1 MPNGV
6 HAPAPVHA
14 LINRGLTEER
24 CMSNV
29 NSFVGVLANL
39 IKLIDAQLVRMG
51 SSSHVRVLRSDSLP
65 AGAAAVSHM
74 DARDPWIKIPSDRVL
89 SQLPDDVRRRV
100 LALVLHELL
109 HVLETL
115 CSPGDMKQVM
125 KLEESIGQETGVGA
139 DKVHELHNVFEDGR
153 IERTS
158 YSWRPGFELDFH
170 DLILGFWQKG
180 DMVYHA
186 LPANSP
192 APVLDRLE
200 LFALL
205 YIRCKYHAVDEMRPD
220 VFAARADLV
229 QLTSEQAV
237 SQVES
242 IIDTA
247 VMTGSFNDG
256 KNFENQKLTLELV
269 RQALLAVGLKAD
281 PNQQSQSQDDQQ
293 SDSDDGQGEG
303 EPQDSDQSES
313 DRQSQSGQRQQSKP
327 QSKGSDPKGGESK
340 GGESKGM
347 GKPSDEEQD
356 DADHL
361 RASASAKATDLS
373 KTDNLG
379 QSCAESA
386 KDMAREMSK
395 AQAQAIADERKNG
408 GMDKAEASR
417 MLRMLGKVILSPAAD
432 SNLLDGADYDTPHV
446 RGAQQLRARLV
457 GDCLRKTVFEKGVLD
472 PRRLTKAYTAG
483 MLGKTQADVYKKF
496 TVKHD
501 HGHDVDIVIDA
512 SGSMVGSSQYLAAKA
527 AWCTWHAVFGLP
539 DTTVRVTEFGGG
551 SEHDV
556 RELIPVRRSA
566 SFKEMSRRY
575 EIIGSTPT
583 HLGVLEST
591 KSLLSRPG
599 MNKLMLVV
607 TDGSPDE
614 LDWTRQSLVSARK
627 AGIEVVTIF
636 IGGCGFNIPQFK
648 DVCKCVDVP
657 NEEELQQ
664 RMLEEIARVISK

>member
-1 MPNGV
+1 MGV
-6 HAPAPVHA
+6 F
-14 LINRGLTEER
+14 L
-24 CMSNV
+24 
-29 NSFVGVLANL
+29 GVLANL
-39 IKLIDAQLVRMG
+39 VQLINNQLARMG
-51 SSSHVRVLRSDSLP
+51 SNARLIVLRSDSLP
-65 AGAAAVSHM
+65 AGAAALSHM
-74 DARDPWIKIPSDRVL
+74 DARDPWIKIPSDRVIK
-89 SQLPDDVRRRV
+89 QMPDEVRRKV

-109 HVLETL
+109 HMLETL
-115 CSPGDMKQVM
+115 CSPDEMKQVM
-125 KLEESIGQETGVGA
+125 QLESTIGQETGVGA

-186 LPANSP
+186 LPAKSP
-192 APVLDRLE
+192 APVLDRLM
-200 LFALL
+200 LFSLL

-242 IIDTA
+242 IMDTA

-256 KNFENQKLTLELV
+256 ENFANQQTTHELV
-269 RQALLAVGLKAD
+269 RQAMLAVGLKAD
-281 PNQQSQSQDDQQ
+281 PNQQSQSQQDQQ
-293 SDSDDGQGEG
+293 SQDEQSGGGEGGEG
-303 EPQDSDQSES
+303 EPQDDQQSES
-313 DRQSQSGQRQQSKP
+313 DSDSQSQQSKS
-327 QSKGSDPKGGESK
+327 Q
-340 GGESKGM
+340 SKGM

-361 RASASAKATDLS
+361 RSSASAKATDLS
-373 KTDNLG
+373 KIDNLG

-386 KDMAREMSK
+386 KDMAHEMSK

-417 MLRMLGKVILSPAAD
+417 MLRMLGKIILSPASDA
-432 SNLLDGADYDTPHV
+432 NLVDGADYDTPHV
-446 RGAQQLRARLV
+446 RGAQSFRARLV

-512 SGSMVGSSQYLAAKA
+512 SGSMCGSSHYLAAKA

-556 RELIPVRRSA
+556 RELIPVCRSA
-566 SFKEMSRRY
+566 SFKEMCRRY

-583 HLGVLEST
+583 HLGVLESVR
-591 KSLLSRPG
+591 SLLSRPG

-607 TDGSPDE
+607 TDGAPDE

-627 AGIEVVTIF
+627 AGIEVVTLF

-664 RMLEEIARVISK
+664 RMLEEIARVI

>member
-1 MPNGV
+1 MANLMGV
-6 HAPAPVHA
+6 F
-14 LINRGLTEER
+14 L
-24 CMSNV
+24 
-29 NSFVGVLANL
+29 GVLANL
-39 IKLIDAQLVRMG
+39 VQLVNAQLARM
-51 SSSHVRVLRSDSLP
+51 SSNARLRVIRADNLP
-65 AGAAAVSHM
+65 NGAAALSHL
-74 DARDPWIKIPSDRVL
+74 DTRDPWIKIPSDRVL
-89 SQLPDDVRRRV
+89 KQMPDEVRRKV

-109 HVLETL
+109 HMLETL
-115 CSPGDMKQVM
+115 CSPGDMKQIM
-125 KLEESIGQETGVGA
+125 QLESTIGAETGVGA

-170 DLILGFWQKG
+170 DLVFGFWQKG
-180 DMVYHA
+180 DMAYHA
-186 LPANSP
+186 LPAKSP

-229 QLTSEQAV
+229 QLTSERAV

-242 IIDTA
+242 IMDTA
-247 VMTGSFNDG
+247 VMTGAFNDG
-256 KNFENQKLTLELV
+256 KNFANQKTTHELV
-269 RQALLAVGLKAD
+269 RQAMLAVGLKAD
-281 PNQQSQSQDDQQ
+281 PNQQSQNQQSQDEQ
-293 SDSDDGQGEG
+293 SGGGEGGEG
-303 EPQDSDQSES
+303 EPQDDQQSES
-313 DRQSQSGQRQQSKP
+313 DSQSQSQS
-327 QSKGSDPKGGESK
+327 KGGESK
-340 GGESKGM
+340 GDESMGM

-356 DADHL
+356 DVDHL
-361 RASASAKATDLS
+361 RSSASAKATDLS

-386 KDMAREMSK
+386 KEMAHAMSK
-395 AQAQAIADERKNG
+395 AQASAIADEQKNG
-408 GMDKAEASR
+408 GMDKAEVSR
-417 MLRMLGKVILSPAAD
+417 ILRMLGKVILSPAAD
-432 SNLLDGADYDTPHV
+432 SNLLSGEDYDTPHV
-446 RGAQQLRARLV
+446 RGAQSFRAKLV

-512 SGSMVGSSQYLAAKA
+512 SGSMCGQSQYLAAKA
-527 AWCTWHAVFGLP
+527 AWSAWHAVFGLP

-566 SFKEMSRRY
+566 SFKEMCRRY

-583 HLGVLEST
+583 HLGVLESVR
-591 KSLLSRPG
+591 SLLSRPG

-607 TDGSPDE
+607 TDGAPDE

-664 RMLEEIARVISK
+664 RMLEEIARVIGK

>member
-1 MPNGV
+1 MGVHASAPV
-6 HAPAPVHA
+6 HAPAWVYRLRP
-14 LINRGLTEER
+14 INSGLTVR
-24 CMSNV
+24 DVMSNLMGI
-29 NSFVGVLANL
+29 FLGVLANL
-39 IKLIDAQLVRMG
+39 IQLINNQLENMG
-51 SSSHVRVLRSDSLP
+51 SSSHIRVVRADNLP
-65 AGAAAVSHM
+65 NGAAALSHM
-74 DARDPWIKIPSDRVL
+74 DMRDPWIKIPSDRVIMKM
-89 SQLPDDVRRRV
+89 PDEVRRKV

-109 HVLETL
+109 HMLETL

-125 KLEESIGQETGVGA
+125 KLEESIGQETGTSA
-139 DKVHELHNVFEDGR
+139 DAVHQLHNVFEDGR

-170 DLILGFWQKG
+170 DLVFGFWQKG

-186 LPANSP
+186 LPAKSP

-205 YIRCKYHAVDEMRPD
+205 YIRCKFHKVDEMRPD

-242 IIDTA
+242 IMDTA

-256 KNFENQKLTLELV
+256 QNFANQQTTHELV

-281 PNQQSQSQDDQQ
+281 PNQQSQSQNDQQ

-303 EPQDSDQSES
+303 KPQDSDQSES
-313 DRQSQSGQRQQSKP
+313 DSQSQSGQRQQSKS
-327 QSKGSDPKGGESK
+327 QSK

-347 GKPSDEEQD
+347 GEPSDEEQD

-361 RASASAKATDLS
+361 RSSASAKETDLS
-373 KTDNLG
+373 KNDNLG

-386 KDMAREMSK
+386 KDMAHEMSK
-395 AQAQAIADERKNG
+395 AQAQAIADEQKNG
-408 GMDKAEASR
+408 GIDKAEASR

-432 SNLLDGADYDTPHV
+432 SNLMDGMDYDTPHV
-446 RGAQQLRARLV
+446 RGAQSFRARLV

-512 SGSMVGSSQYLAAKA
+512 SGSMMGSSQYLAAKA
-527 AWCTWHAVFGLP
+527 AWCTWHTVFGLP

-566 SFKEMSRRY
+566 SFKEMCRRY

-583 HLGVLEST
+583 HLGILEST

-664 RMLEEIARVISK
+664 RMLEEIARVIGK

>member
-1 MPNGV
+1 MANLMGV
-6 HAPAPVHA
+6 F
-14 LINRGLTEER
+14 L
-24 CMSNV
+24 
-29 NSFVGVLANL
+29 GVLANL
-39 IKLIDAQLVRMG
+39 VQLINIRLRLLGSNAQL
-51 SSSHVRVLRSDSLP
+51 RVIRADSLP
-65 AGAAAVSHM
+65 NGAAALSHLDM
-74 DARDPWIKIPSDRVL
+74 RDPWIKIPSDRVL
-89 SQLPDDVRRRV
+89 KQMPEEVRRKV
-100 LALVLHELL
+100 LALILHELL
-109 HVLETL
+109 HMLETL
-115 CSPGDMKQVM
+115 CTPAEMKQVM
-125 KLEESIGQETGVGA
+125 ALESAIGAETGTSA
-139 DKVHELHNVFEDGR
+139 DAVHQLHNVFEDGR

-170 DLILGFWQKG
+170 DLVFGFWQKG

-186 LPANSP
+186 LPAKSP
-192 APVLDRLE
+192 APVLDRLM
-200 LFALL
+200 LFSLL

-229 QLTSEQAV
+229 QLTSESAV
-237 SQVES
+237 QKVES
-242 IIDTA
+242 IMDTA
-247 VMTGSFNDG
+247 VMTGKFNDG
-256 KNFENQKLTLELV
+256 LNFDHQKTTHELV

-281 PNQQSQSQDDQQ
+281 PNQQSQNQQDQQSQDEQSGGGEGSEGEPQDDQQ
-293 SDSDDGQGEG
+293 SDS
-303 EPQDSDQSES
+303 
-313 DRQSQSGQRQQSKP
+313 QSQSQS
-327 QSKGSDPKGGESK
+327 Q
-340 GGESKGM
+340 SKGM

-361 RASASAKATDLS
+361 RSSASAKATDLS

-386 KDMAREMSK
+386 KSMRSEMVK
-395 AQAQAIADERKNG
+395 AQAAAIADEQQHG

-417 MLRMLGKVILSPAAD
+417 MLSMLGKVILSPAAD
-432 SNLLDGADYDTPHV
+432 SNLMDGTDYDTPHV
-446 RGAQQLRARLV
+446 RGAQSFRAKLV

-472 PRRLTKAYTAG
+472 PRRLTRAYTAG

-512 SGSMVGSSQYLAAKA
+512 SGSMCGQSQYLAAKA
-527 AWCTWHAVFGLP
+527 AWSAWHAVFGLP

-566 SFKEMSRRY
+566 SFKEMCRRY

-583 HLGVLEST
+583 HLGVLESI
-591 KSLLSRPG
+591 KNLLSRPG
-599 MNKLMLVV
+599 RNKLMLVV
-607 TDGSPDE
+607 TDGAPDE

-627 AGIEVVTIF
+627 AGIEVVTLF

-664 RMLEEIARVISK
+664 RMLEEIARVI

>member
-1 MPNGV
+1 MGV
-6 HAPAPVHA
+6 F
-14 LINRGLTEER
+14 L
-24 CMSNV
+24 
-29 NSFVGVLANL
+29 GVLANL
-39 IKLIDAQLVRMG
+39 IQLINNQLARMG
-51 SSSHVRVLRSDSLP
+51 SNSHVRVIRSDSLP

-74 DARDPWIKIPSDRVL
+74 DARDPWIKIPSDKVIN
-89 SQLPDDVRRRV
+89 QLPDEVRRRV

-109 HVLETL
+109 HMLETL
-115 CSPGDMKQVM
+115 CSPDDMKQIM
-125 KLEESIGQETGVGA
+125 QLESTIGAETGVGA

-170 DLILGFWQKG
+170 DLIFGFWQKG

-200 LFALL
+200 LFGLL
-205 YIRCKYHAVDEMRPD
+205 YVRCKFHKVDEMRPD
-220 VFAARADLV
+220 VFAVRADLV
-229 QLTSEQAV
+229 QLTSESAV
-237 SQVES
+237 QQVES
-242 IIDTA
+242 IMDTA
-247 VMTGSFNDG
+247 VMTGKFNDG
-256 KNFENQKLTLELV
+256 LNFDHQKTTHELV

-281 PNQQSQSQDDQQ
+281 PNQQSQSQSRDDQQ
-293 SDSDDGQGEG
+293 SDSGEGQGEG

-313 DRQSQSGQRQQSKP
+313 DSQSQQS
-327 QSKGSDPKGGESK
+327 QSK

-386 KDMAREMSK
+386 KDMARELSK
-395 AQAQAIADERKNG
+395 AQAQAIADEQKNG

-417 MLRMLGKVILSPAAD
+417 MLRTLGKVILSPASD
-432 SNLLDGADYDTPHV
+432 SNLMGGVDYDTPHV
-446 RGAQQLRARLV
+446 RGAQSFRAKLV

-512 SGSMVGSSQYLAAKA
+512 SGSMCGSSQYLAAKA
-527 AWCTWHAVFGLP
+527 AWCMWHAVFGLP

-566 SFKEMSRRY
+566 SFKEMCRRY

-583 HLGVLEST
+583 HLGVLESVR
-591 KSLLSRPG
+591 SLLGRPG

-607 TDGSPDE
+607 TDGAPDE
-614 LDWTRQSLVSARK
+614 IDWTRQSLVSARK

>member
-1 MPNGV
+1 MANLMGV
-6 HAPAPVHA
+6 F
-14 LINRGLTEER
+14 L
-24 CMSNV
+24 
-29 NSFVGVLANL
+29 GVLANL
-39 IKLIDAQLVRMG
+39 VQLINAQLARMG
-51 SSSHVRVLRSDSLP
+51 SNSQLRVIRADNLP
-65 AGAAAVSHM
+65 NGAAALSHLDM
-74 DARDPWIKIPSDRVL
+74 RDPWIKIPSDRVL
-89 SQLPDDVRRRV
+89 RQMPDEVRRKV

-109 HVLETL
+109 HMLETL
-115 CSPGDMKQVM
+115 CSPAEMKQVM
-125 KLEESIGQETGVGA
+125 ALESAIGAETGTSA
-139 DKVHELHNVFEDGR
+139 DAVHQLHNVFEDGR

-170 DLILGFWQKG
+170 DLVFGFWQKG

-186 LPANSP
+186 LPAKST
-192 APVLDRLE
+192 APVLDRLM
-200 LFALL
+200 LFSLL
-205 YIRCKYHAVDEMRPD
+205 YVRCKYHAVDEMRPD

-242 IIDTA
+242 IMDTA

-256 KNFENQKLTLELV
+256 KNFENQKTTHELV

-281 PNQQSQSQDDQQ
+281 PNQQSQSQQDQQ
-293 SDSDDGQGEG
+293 SQDEQSGGGEGGEG
-303 EPQDSDQSES
+303 EPQDDQQSES
-313 DRQSQSGQRQQSKP
+313 DSDSQSQQSQSGQGQQSKSKSQP
-327 QSKGSDPKGGESK
+327 Q
-340 GGESKGM
+340 SKGM

-361 RASASAKATDLS
+361 RSSASAKATDLS

-386 KDMAREMSK
+386 KDMAHEMSK
-395 AQAQAIADERKNG
+395 AQAQAIADEQQHG
-408 GMDKAEASR
+408 GMDKAEAAR
-417 MLRMLGKVILSPAAD
+417 MLSMLGKVILSPAAD
-432 SNLLDGADYDTPHV
+432 SNLLSGVDYDTPHV
-446 RGAQQLRARLV
+446 RGAQQFRAKLV

-472 PRRLTKAYTAG
+472 PRRLTRAYTAG

-512 SGSMVGSSQYLAAKA
+512 SGSMMGTSQYLAAKA
-527 AWCTWHAVFGLP
+527 AWSAWHAVFGLP

-556 RELIPVRRSA
+556 MELIPVRRSA
-566 SFKEMSRRY
+566 SFKEMCRRY
-575 EIIGSTPT
+575 AIIGSTPT
-583 HLGVLEST
+583 HLGVLESI
-591 KSLLSRPG
+591 KNLLSRPG

-607 TDGSPDE
+607 TDGAPDE

-627 AGIEVVTIF
+627 AGIEVVTLF

>member
-1 MPNGV
+1 MGV
-6 HAPAPVHA
+6 F
-14 LINRGLTEER
+14 L
-24 CMSNV
+24 
-29 NSFVGVLANL
+29 GVLANL
-39 IKLIDAQLVRMG
+39 IQLINNQLARMG
-51 SSSHVRVLRSDSLP
+51 SNAQLRVVRADNLP
-65 AGAAAVSHM
+65 NGAAAVSHM

-125 KLEESIGQETGVGA
+125 KLEESIGQETGIGA
-139 DKVHELHNVFEDGR
+139 DKVHELRNVFEDGR

-220 VFAARADLV
+220 VFAVRADLV
-229 QLTSEQAV
+229 QLTNEQAV

-242 IIDTA
+242 IMDTA
-247 VMTGSFNDG
+247 VMTGKFNDG
-256 KNFENQKLTLELV
+256 LNFENQKLTLELV

-281 PNQQSQSQDDQQ
+281 PNQQSQSQDDQK

-303 EPQDSDQSES
+303 EPQDDQKSES
-313 DRQSQSGQRQQSKP
+313 DSQSQSGQRQQSQSKSQSQS
-327 QSKGSDPKGGESK
+327 QSKGMD
-340 GGESKGM
+340 
-347 GKPSDEEQD
+347 KPSDEEQD

-361 RASASAKATDLS
+361 RSSASAKATDLS

-386 KDMAREMSK
+386 KDMAHEMSK

-432 SNLLDGADYDTPHV
+432 SNLMDGMDYDTPHV
-446 RGAQQLRARLV
+446 RGAQSFRAKLV

-512 SGSMVGSSQYLAAKA
+512 SGSMCGQSQYLAAKA
-527 AWCTWHAVFGLP
+527 AWSAWHAVFGLP

-566 SFKEMSRRY
+566 SFKEMCRRY

-583 HLGVLEST
+583 HLGVLESI
-591 KSLLSRPG
+591 KNLLSRPG

-607 TDGSPDE
+607 TDGAPDE
-614 LDWTRQSLVSARK
+614 IDWTRQSLVSARK
-627 AGIEVVTIF
+627 AGIEVVTLF

-664 RMLEEIARVISK
+664 RMLEEIARVIAG

>member
-1 MPNGV
+1 MGV
-6 HAPAPVHA
+6 F
-14 LINRGLTEER
+14 L
-24 CMSNV
+24 
-29 NSFVGVLANL
+29 GVLANL
-39 IKLIDAQLVRMG
+39 IQLINNQLARMG

-65 AGAAAVSHM
+65 AGAAALSHM
-74 DARDPWIKIPSDRVL
+74 DARDPWVKIPSDRVIE
-89 SQLPDDVRRRV
+89 QMPDEVRRRV

-109 HVLETL
+109 HMLETI

-125 KLEESIGQETGVGA
+125 AIESAIGAETGVGA

-170 DLILGFWQKG
+170 DLVFGFWQKG

-220 VFAARADLV
+220 VFATRADLV

-242 IIDTA
+242 IMDTA
-247 VMTGSFNDG
+247 VMTGKFNDG
-256 KNFENQKLTLELV
+256 QNFANQQTTHELV

-281 PNQQSQSQDDQQ
+281 PNQQSQPQSQDDQQ
-293 SDSDDGQGEG
+293 SDS
-303 EPQDSDQSES
+303 
-313 DRQSQSGQRQQSKP
+313 QSQSQ
-327 QSKGSDPKGGESK
+327 SK

-347 GKPSDEEQD
+347 GNPSDEEQD

-361 RASASAKATDLS
+361 RSSASAKATDLS

-395 AQAQAIADERKNG
+395 AQAQVIADERKNG

-417 MLRMLGKVILSPAAD
+417 MLRTLGKVILSPASD
-432 SNLLDGADYDTPHV
+432 SNLRDGADYDTPHV
-446 RGAQQLRARLV
+446 RGAQSFRAKLV
-457 GDCLRKTVFEKGVLD
+457 GDCLRKTVYERGVLD

-496 TVKHD
+496 AVKHD

-512 SGSMVGSSQYLAAKA
+512 SGSMCGSSQYLAAKA
-527 AWCTWHAVFGLP
+527 AWSAWHAVFGLP

-551 SEHDV
+551 SDHDV

-566 SFKEMSRRY
+566 SFKEMCRRY

-591 KSLLSRPG
+591 KNLLSRPG

-607 TDGSPDE
+607 TDGAPDE

-664 RMLEEIARVISK
+664 RMLEEIARVI

>member
-1 MPNGV
+1 MANLMGV
-6 HAPAPVHA
+6 F
-14 LINRGLTEER
+14 L
-24 CMSNV
+24 
-29 NSFVGVLANL
+29 GVLANL
-39 IKLIDAQLVRMG
+39 IQLINNQLVRMG
-51 SSSHVRVLRSDSLP
+51 GNARLRVIREDNLP
-65 AGAAAVSHM
+65 NGAAALSHL
-74 DARDPWIKIPSDRVL
+74 DTRDPWIKIPSDRVL
-89 SQLPDDVRRRV
+89 KQMPDEVRRKV

-109 HVLETL
+109 HMLETL
-115 CSPGDMKQVM
+115 CSPGDMKQIM
-125 KLEESIGQETGVGA
+125 QLESTIGAETGVGA

-170 DLILGFWQKG
+170 DLVFGFWQKG
-180 DMVYHA
+180 DMAYHA
-186 LPANSP
+186 LPAKSP

-229 QLTSEQAV
+229 QLTSERAV

-242 IIDTA
+242 IMDTA
-247 VMTGSFNDG
+247 VMTGAFNDG
-256 KNFENQKLTLELV
+256 QNFANQKTTHELV
-269 RQALLAVGLKAD
+269 RQAMLAVGLKAD
-281 PNQQSQSQDDQQ
+281 PNQQSQNQQSQDEQ
-293 SDSDDGQGEG
+293 SGGGEGGEG
-303 EPQDSDQSES
+303 EPQDDQQSES
-313 DRQSQSGQRQQSKP
+313 DSQSQSQS
-327 QSKGSDPKGGESK
+327 KGGESK
-340 GGESKGM
+340 GDESMGM

-356 DADHL
+356 DVDHL
-361 RASASAKATDLS
+361 RSSASAKATDLS

-386 KDMAREMSK
+386 KEMAHAMSK
-395 AQAQAIADERKNG
+395 AQASAIADEQKNG
-408 GMDKAEASR
+408 GMDKAEVSR
-417 MLRMLGKVILSPAAD
+417 ILRMLGKVILSPAAD
-432 SNLLDGADYDTPHV
+432 SNLLSGEDYDTPHV
-446 RGAQQLRARLV
+446 RGAQSFRARLV

-512 SGSMVGSSQYLAAKA
+512 SGSMCGQSQYLAAKA
-527 AWCTWHAVFGLP
+527 AWSAWHAVFGLP

-566 SFKEMSRRY
+566 SFKEMCRRY

-583 HLGVLEST
+583 HLGVLESVR
-591 KSLLSRPG
+591 SLLSRPG

-607 TDGSPDE
+607 TDGAPDE

-664 RMLEEIARVISK
+664 RMLEEIARVIGK

>member
-1 MPNGV
+1 
-6 HAPAPVHA
+6 
-14 LINRGLTEER
+14 
-24 CMSNV
+24 MSTV
-29 NSFVGVLANL
+29 NIFVGVLANL
-39 IKLIDAQLVRMG
+39 IKLIDAQLARMG
-51 SSSHVRVLRSDSLP
+51 SNSHVRVLRSDSLP
-65 AGAAAVSHM
+65 AGAAAISHM
-74 DARDPWIKIPSDRVL
+74 DARDPWIKIPSDRVIK
-89 SQLPDDVRRRV
+89 QMPDEVRRRV

-109 HVLETL
+109 HMLETL

-125 KLEESIGQETGVGA
+125 ALEESIGQETGVGA

-170 DLILGFWQKG
+170 DLVLGFWQKG

-186 LPANSP
+186 LPANSQ

-205 YIRCKYHAVDEMRPD
+205 YIRCKFHKVDEMRPD

-242 IIDTA
+242 IMDTA

-256 KNFENQKLTLELV
+256 KNFENQKLTHELV

-281 PNQQSQSQDDQQ
+281 PNQQSQPQSQSQDDQQ

-303 EPQDSDQSES
+303 ESQDSDKSES
-313 DRQSQSGQRQQSKP
+313 DSQSQSQS
-327 QSKGSDPKGGESK
+327 QSK

-361 RASASAKATDLS
+361 RSSASAKATDLS

-386 KDMAREMSK
+386 KDMAHEMSK
-395 AQAQAIADERKNG
+395 AQAQAIADEQKNG

-432 SNLLDGADYDTPHV
+432 SNLMDNMDYDTPHV
-446 RGAQQLRARLV
+446 RGAQSFRARLV

-472 PRRLTKAYTAG
+472 PRRLTRAYTAG

-512 SGSMVGSSQYLAAKA
+512 SGSMCGSSQYLAAKA
-527 AWCTWHAVFGLP
+527 AWSAWHAVFGLP

-551 SEHDV
+551 SDHDV

-566 SFKEMSRRY
+566 SFKEMCRRY

-664 RMLEEIARVISK
+664 RMLEEIARVI

>member
-1 MPNGV
+1 MGV
-6 HAPAPVHA
+6 F
-14 LINRGLTEER
+14 L
-24 CMSNV
+24 
-29 NSFVGVLANL
+29 GVLANL
-39 IKLIDAQLVRMG
+39 IQLINNQLARMG
-51 SSSHVRVLRSDSLP
+51 SNSQLRVVRADNLP
-65 AGAAAVSHM
+65 NGAAALSHL
-74 DARDPWIKIPSDRVL
+74 DTRDPWIKIPSDRVL
-89 SQLPDDVRRRV
+89 RQMPDEVRRKV

-109 HVLETL
+109 HMLETL

-125 KLEESIGQETGVGA
+125 ALESAIGAETGTSA
-139 DKVHELHNVFEDGR
+139 DAVHQLHNVFEDGR

-170 DLILGFWQKG
+170 DLVFGFWQKG

-186 LPANSP
+186 CPAKST
-192 APVLDRLE
+192 APVLDRLM
-200 LFALL
+200 LFSLL
-205 YIRCKYHAVDEMRPD
+205 YVRCKYHAVDEMRPD

-242 IIDTA
+242 IMDTA

-256 KNFENQKLTLELV
+256 KNFENQKTTHELV

-281 PNQQSQSQDDQQ
+281 PNQQSQPQSQSQD
-293 SDSDDGQGEG
+293 SDEGQGEG

-313 DRQSQSGQRQQSKP
+313 DSDSQSQQSQSGQGQRPKSPAKP
-327 QSKGSDPKGGESK
+327 
-340 GGESKGM
+340 GM

-361 RASASAKATDLS
+361 RSSASAKATDLS

-386 KDMAREMSK
+386 KDMAHEMSK

-432 SNLLDGADYDTPHV
+432 SNLMDGTDYDTPHV

-483 MLGKTQADVYKKF
+483 MLGRTQADVYKKF
-496 TVKHD
+496 SVKHD

-512 SGSMVGSSQYLAAKA
+512 SGSMVGTSQYLAAKA
-527 AWCTWHAVFGLP
+527 AWSAWHAVFGLP

-551 SEHDV
+551 SDHDV

-566 SFKEMSRRY
+566 SFKEMCRRY

-583 HLGVLEST
+583 HLGVLESVR
-591 KSLLSRPG
+591 SLLSRPG

-607 TDGSPDE
+607 TDGAPDE

>member
-1 MPNGV
+1 
-6 HAPAPVHA
+6 
-14 LINRGLTEER
+14 
-24 CMSNV
+24 MSNV
-29 NSFVGVLANL
+29 NIFVGVLANL
-39 IKLIDAQLVRMG
+39 IKLIDDQLACMVF
-51 SSSHVRVLRSDSLP
+51 SSHVRVLRSDSLP

-74 DARDPWIKIPSDRVL
+74 DARDPWIKIPSDKVI
-89 SQLPDDVRRRV
+89 SQLPDEVRRRV

-109 HVLETL
+109 HMLETL

-186 LPANSP
+186 LPAKSTAP
-192 APVLDRLE
+192 AVLDRLE

-205 YIRCKYHAVDEMRPD
+205 YIRCKFHKVDEMRPD

-229 QLTSEQAV
+229 QLTSESAV
-237 SQVES
+237 QQVES
-242 IIDTA
+242 IMDTA

-256 KNFENQKLTLELV
+256 ENFANQQTTHELV

-281 PNQQSQSQDDQQ
+281 PNQQSQPQQSQDEQSGGGEGSEGEPQDDQQ
-293 SDSDDGQGEG
+293 S
-303 EPQDSDQSES
+303 ES
-313 DRQSQSGQRQQSKP
+313 DSQSQSGQEQ
-327 QSKGSDPKGGESK
+327 QSKGS
-340 GGESKGM
+340 ESKGM

-361 RASASAKATDLS
+361 RSSASAKETDLS

-386 KDMAREMSK
+386 KDMAHEMSK
-395 AQAQAIADERKNG
+395 AQAQAIADEKKNG

-417 MLRMLGKVILSPAAD
+417 MLGMLGKVILSPAAD
-432 SNLLDGADYDTPHV
+432 SNLMDGVDYDTPHV
-446 RGAQQLRARLV
+446 RGAQQFRARLV

-483 MLGKTQADVYKKF
+483 MLGKTHADVYKKF

-512 SGSMVGSSQYLAAKA
+512 SGSMCGQSHYLAAKA
-527 AWCTWHAVFGLP
+527 AWCTWRAVFGLP

-566 SFKEMSRRY
+566 SFKEMCRRY

-583 HLGVLEST
+583 HLGVLESVR
-591 KSLLSRPG
+591 SLLSRPG

-607 TDGSPDE
+607 TDGAPDE

-657 NEEELQQ
+657 DLEALEQK
-664 RMLEEIARVISK
+664 MLEEIARVIGK

>member
-1 MPNGV
+1 MANLMGAYLAILAGLV
-6 HAPAPVHA
+6 Q
-14 LINRGLTEER
+14 LINIRLRLMG
-24 CMSNV
+24 SN
-29 NSFVGVLANL
+29 
-39 IKLIDAQLVRMG
+39 AQL
-51 SSSHVRVLRSDSLP
+51 RVIRADNLP
-65 AGAAAVSHM
+65 NGAAALSHLDM
-74 DARDPWIKIPSDRVL
+74 RDPWIKIPSDRVL
-89 SQLPDDVRRRV
+89 KQMPEEVRRKV

-109 HVLETL
+109 HMLETL

-125 KLEESIGQETGVGA
+125 ALEESIGQETGTSA
-139 DKVHELHNVFEDGR
+139 DAVHQLHNVFEDGR

-170 DLILGFWQKG
+170 DLVFGFWQKG

-186 LPANSP
+186 LPAKSP
-192 APVLDRLE
+192 APVLDRLM

-229 QLTSEQAV
+229 QLTSESAV
-237 SQVES
+237 QQVES
-242 IIDTA
+242 IMDTA
-247 VMTGSFNDG
+247 VMVGSFNDG
-256 KNFENQKLTLELV
+256 QNFENQKLTHELV
-269 RQALLAVGLKAD
+269 RQAMLAVGLKAD
-281 PNQQSQSQDDQQ
+281 PNQQSDQSQQDQQSQDEQ
-293 SDSDDGQGEG
+293 SGGGEGGEG

-313 DRQSQSGQRQQSKP
+313 DSDSQSQQSQSGQGQQSKS
-327 QSKGSDPKGGESK
+327 QSQ
-340 GGESKGM
+340 SKGM

-361 RASASAKATDLS
+361 RSSASAKETDLS

-386 KDMAREMSK
+386 KDMAHEMSK
-395 AQAQAIADERKNG
+395 AQAAAIADEQKNG

-417 MLRMLGKVILSPAAD
+417 MLGMLGKVILSPAAD
-432 SNLLDGADYDTPHV
+432 SNLLSGEDYDTPHV
-446 RGAQQLRARLV
+446 RGAQQFRAKLV

-483 MLGKTQADVYKKF
+483 MLGKTHADVYKKF

-512 SGSMVGSSQYLAAKA
+512 SGSMCGQSHYLAAKA
-527 AWCTWHAVFGLP
+527 AWCTWRAVFGLP

-566 SFKEMSRRY
+566 SFKEMCRRY

-583 HLGVLEST
+583 HLGVLESVR
-591 KSLLSRPG
+591 SLLSRPG

-607 TDGSPDE
+607 TDGAPDE

-657 NEEELQQ
+657 DLEALEQK
-664 RMLEEIARVISK
+664 MLEEIARVIGK

>member
-1 MPNGV
+1 M
-6 HAPAPVHA
+6 
-14 LINRGLTEER
+14 
-24 CMSNV
+24 
-29 NSFVGVLANL
+29 LANL
-39 IKLIDAQLVRMG
+39 VQLINAQLARMG
-51 SSSHVRVLRSDSLP
+51 SNSQLRVIRADNLP
-65 AGAAAVSHM
+65 NGAAALSHLDM
-74 DARDPWIKIPSDRVL
+74 RDPWIKIPSDRVL
-89 SQLPDDVRRRV
+89 KQMPEEVRRKV

-109 HVLETL
+109 HMLETL
-115 CSPGDMKQVM
+115 CTPAEMKQVM
-125 KLEESIGQETGVGA
+125 QIESSIGAETGTSA
-139 DKVHELHNVFEDGR
+139 DAVHQLHNVFEDGR

-170 DLILGFWQKG
+170 DLVFGFWQKG

-186 LPANSP
+186 LPAKSP
-192 APVLDRLE
+192 APVLDRLM
-200 LFALL
+200 LLSLL
-205 YIRCKYHAVDEMRPD
+205 YIRCKFHKVDEMRPD

-237 SQVES
+237 QQVES
-242 IIDTA
+242 IMDTA

-256 KNFENQKLTLELV
+256 LNFENQKTTHELV
-269 RQALLAVGLKAD
+269 RQAMLAVGLKAD
-281 PNQQSQSQDDQQ
+281 PNQQSQSQSQ
-293 SDSDDGQGEG
+293 SQDSDEGQGSEGAGEG

-313 DRQSQSGQRQQSKP
+313 DSDSQSQQSQSGQGQQ
-327 QSKGSDPKGGESK
+327 PKSQSK

-361 RASASAKATDLS
+361 RSSASAKATDLS
-373 KTDNLG
+373 ENDNLG

-395 AQAQAIADERKNG
+395 AQASAIADEQKNG
-408 GMDKAEASR
+408 GMDKAEAAR
-417 MLRMLGKVILSPAAD
+417 MLSMLGKVILSPAAD
-432 SNLLDGADYDTPHV
+432 SNLLDGEDYDTPHV
-446 RGAQQLRARLV
+446 RGAQQFRAKLV

-472 PRRLTKAYTAG
+472 PRCLTKAYTAG

-496 TVKHD
+496 AVKHD

-512 SGSMVGSSQYLAAKA
+512 SGSMMGTSQYLAAKA
-527 AWCTWHAVFGLP
+527 AWSAWHAVFGLP

-556 RELIPVRRSA
+556 MELIPVRRSA
-566 SFKEMSRRY
+566 SFKEMCRRY

-583 HLGVLEST
+583 HLGVLESI
-591 KSLLSRPG
+591 KNLLSRPG

-607 TDGSPDE
+607 TDGAPDE

-627 AGIEVVTIF
+627 AGIEVVTLF

-664 RMLEEIARVISK
+664 RMLEEIARVIGK

>member
-1 MPNGV
+1 MGV
-6 HAPAPVHA
+6 F
-14 LINRGLTEER
+14 L
-24 CMSNV
+24 
-29 NSFVGVLANL
+29 GVLANL
-39 IKLIDAQLVRMG
+39 IQLINNQLARMG
-51 SSSHVRVLRSDSLP
+51 SSSHVRVVRADNLP
-65 AGAAAVSHM
+65 NGAAAVSHM
-74 DARDPWIKIPSDRVL
+74 DARDPWIKIPSDRVI
-89 SQLPDDVRRRV
+89 QQMPDEVRRKV

-109 HVLETL
+109 HMLETL
-115 CSPGDMKQVM
+115 CSPAEMKQVM
-125 KLEESIGQETGVGA
+125 ALESTIGAETGVGA

-170 DLILGFWQKG
+170 DLVFGFWQRG

-220 VFAARADLV
+220 VFATRADLV

-242 IIDTA
+242 IMDTA

-256 KNFENQKLTLELV
+256 KNFENQKTIHELV

-281 PNQQSQSQDDQQ
+281 PNQQSQPQSQDDQQ
-293 SDSDDGQGEG
+293 SDSDGQGEG
-303 EPQDSDQSES
+303 ESQDSDQSES
-313 DRQSQSGQRQQSKP
+313 DSQSQSQS
-327 QSKGSDPKGGESK
+327 QSK

-361 RASASAKATDLS
+361 RSSASAKVTDLS

-395 AQAQAIADERKNG
+395 AQAQVIADERKNG

-417 MLRMLGKVILSPAAD
+417 MLRTLGKVILSPASD
-432 SNLLDGADYDTPHV
+432 SNLRDGADYDTPHV
-446 RGAQQLRARLV
+446 RGAQSFRAKLV
-457 GDCLRKTVFEKGVLD
+457 GDCLRKTVYERGVLD

-496 TVKHD
+496 AVKHD

-512 SGSMVGSSQYLAAKA
+512 SGSMCGSSQYLAAKA
-527 AWCTWHAVFGLP
+527 AWSAWHAVFGLP

-551 SEHDV
+551 SDHDV

-566 SFKEMSRRY
+566 SFKEMCRRY

-591 KSLLSRPG
+591 KNLLSRPG

-607 TDGSPDE
+607 TDGAPDE

-664 RMLEEIARVISK
+664 RMLEEIARVI

>member
-1 MPNGV
+1 MGV
-6 HAPAPVHA
+6 F
-14 LINRGLTEER
+14 L
-24 CMSNV
+24 
-29 NSFVGVLANL
+29 GVLANL
-39 IKLIDAQLVRMG
+39 VQLINIRLRLLGSNAQL
-51 SSSHVRVLRSDSLP
+51 RVIRADSLP
-65 AGAAAVSHM
+65 NGAAALSHLDM
-74 DARDPWIKIPSDRVL
+74 RDPWIKIPSDRVL
-89 SQLPDDVRRRV
+89 KQMPEEVRRKV
-100 LALVLHELL
+100 LALILHELL
-109 HVLETL
+109 HMLETL
-115 CSPGDMKQVM
+115 CTPAEMKQVM
-125 KLEESIGQETGVGA
+125 ALESAIGAETGTSA
-139 DKVHELHNVFEDGR
+139 DAVHQLHNVFEDGR

-170 DLILGFWQKG
+170 DLVFGFWQKG

-186 LPANSP
+186 LPAKSP
-192 APVLDRLE
+192 APVLDRLM
-200 LFALL
+200 LFSLL

-229 QLTSEQAV
+229 QLTSESAV
-237 SQVES
+237 QKVES
-242 IIDTA
+242 IMDTA
-247 VMTGSFNDG
+247 VMTGKFNDG
-256 KNFENQKLTLELV
+256 LNFDHQKTTHELV

-281 PNQQSQSQDDQQ
+281 PNQQSQNQQDQQSQDEQSGGGEGSEGEPQDDQQ
-293 SDSDDGQGEG
+293 SDS
-303 EPQDSDQSES
+303 
-313 DRQSQSGQRQQSKP
+313 QSQSQS
-327 QSKGSDPKGGESK
+327 Q
-340 GGESKGM
+340 SKGM

-361 RASASAKATDLS
+361 RSSASAKATDLS

-386 KDMAREMSK
+386 KSMRSEMVK
-395 AQAQAIADERKNG
+395 AQAAAIADEQQHG

-417 MLRMLGKVILSPAAD
+417 MLSMLGKVILSPAAD
-432 SNLLDGADYDTPHV
+432 SNLMDGTDYDTPHV
-446 RGAQQLRARLV
+446 RGAQSFRAKLV

-472 PRRLTKAYTAG
+472 PRRLTRAYTAG

-512 SGSMVGSSQYLAAKA
+512 SGSMCGQSQYLAAKA
-527 AWCTWHAVFGLP
+527 AWSAWHAVFGLP

-566 SFKEMSRRY
+566 SFKEMCRRY

-583 HLGVLEST
+583 HLGVLESI
-591 KSLLSRPG
+591 KNLLSRPG
-599 MNKLMLVV
+599 RNKLMLVV
-607 TDGSPDE
+607 TDGAPDE

-627 AGIEVVTIF
+627 AGIEVVTLF

-664 RMLEEIARVISK
+664 RMLEEIARVI

>member
-1 MPNGV
+1 M
-6 HAPAPVHA
+6 HASAPVHA
-14 LINRGLTEER
+14 VVTRGLTEER
-24 CMSNV
+24 CMSNI

-65 AGAAAVSHM
+65 AGAAALSHM
-74 DARDPWIKIPSDRVL
+74 DARDPWVKIPSDRVIE
-89 SQLPDDVRRRV
+89 QMPDEVRRRV

-109 HVLETL
+109 HMLETL

-125 KLEESIGQETGVGA
+125 AIESAIGAETGVGA

-170 DLILGFWQKG
+170 DLIFGFWQKG

-242 IIDTA
+242 IMDTA

-256 KNFENQKLTLELV
+256 KNFANQQTTHELV

-281 PNQQSQSQDDQQ
+281 PNQQSQSQSRDDQQ

-313 DRQSQSGQRQQSKP
+313 DSQSQSQSN
-327 QSKGSDPKGGESK
+327 

-361 RASASAKATDLS
+361 RSSASAKATDLS

-395 AQAQAIADERKNG
+395 AQAQAIADEQKNG

-417 MLRMLGKVILSPAAD
+417 MLRMLGKVILSPASD
-432 SNLLDGADYDTPHV
+432 SNLQGGVDYDTPHV
-446 RGAQQLRARLV
+446 RGAQQFRARLV

-512 SGSMVGSSQYLAAKA
+512 SGSMCGSSQYLAAKA

-551 SEHDV
+551 SDHDV

-566 SFKEMSRRY
+566 SFKEMCRRY

-583 HLGVLEST
+583 HLGVLESVR
-591 KSLLSRPG
+591 SLLSRPG

-607 TDGSPDE
+607 TDGAPDE

-664 RMLEEIARVISK
+664 RMLEEIARVI

>member
-1 MPNGV
+1 M
-6 HAPAPVHA
+6 
-14 LINRGLTEER
+14 
-24 CMSNV
+24 
-29 NSFVGVLANL
+29 
-39 IKLIDAQLVRMG
+39 
-51 SSSHVRVLRSDSLP
+51 
-65 AGAAAVSHM
+65 
-74 DARDPWIKIPSDRVL
+74 
-89 SQLPDDVRRRV
+89 
-100 LALVLHELL
+100 
-109 HVLETL
+109 
-115 CSPGDMKQVM
+115 
-125 KLEESIGQETGVGA
+125 
-139 DKVHELHNVFEDGR
+139 
-153 IERTS
+153 
-158 YSWRPGFELDFH
+158 
-170 DLILGFWQKG
+170 
-180 DMVYHA
+180 
-186 LPANSP
+186 
-192 APVLDRLE
+192 
-200 LFALL
+200 
-205 YIRCKYHAVDEMRPD
+205 
-220 VFAARADLV
+220 
-229 QLTSEQAV
+229 
-237 SQVES
+237 
-242 IIDTA
+242 DTA

-256 KNFENQKLTLELV
+256 KNFTNQQTTHELV

-303 EPQDSDQSES
+303 EPQDDQQSES
-313 DRQSQSGQRQQSKP
+313 DSQSQSKSK
-327 QSKGSDPKGGESK
+327 SK
-340 GGESKGM
+340 SKGM

-361 RASASAKATDLS
+361 RSSASAKETDLS
-373 KTDNLG
+373 KNDNLG

-386 KDMAREMSK
+386 KDMAHEMSK
-395 AQAQAIADERKNG
+395 AQAQAIADEQKNG

-417 MLRMLGKVILSPAAD
+417 MLRMLGKVILSPASD
-432 SNLLDGADYDTPHV
+432 SNLLDGTDYDTPHV
-446 RGAQQLRARLV
+446 RGAQQFRARLV

-472 PRRLTKAYTAG
+472 PRRLTRAYTAG
-483 MLGKTQADVYKKF
+483 MLGKTHDNVYKKF
-496 TVKHD
+496 TVRHD

-512 SGSMVGSSQYLAAKA
+512 SGSMCGQSQYLAAKA

-539 DTTVRVTEFGGG
+539 DTTARVTEFGGG

-566 SFKEMSRRY
+566 SFKEMCRRY

-607 TDGSPDE
+607 TDGAPDE
-614 LDWTRQSLVSARK
+614 LYWTRQSLVSARK
-627 AGIEVVTIF
+627 AGIEVVTLF

>member
-1 MPNGV
+1 M
-6 HAPAPVHA
+6 
-14 LINRGLTEER
+14 
-24 CMSNV
+24 
-29 NSFVGVLANL
+29 LANL
-39 IKLIDAQLVRMG
+39 VQLINNQLARMG
-51 SSSHVRVLRSDSLP
+51 SNARLRVIRADNLP
-65 AGAAAVSHM
+65 NGAAALSHM
-74 DARDPWIKIPSDRVL
+74 DARDPWIKIPSDRVIK
-89 SQLPDDVRRRV
+89 QMPDEVRRKV

-109 HVLETL
+109 HMLETL
-115 CSPGDMKQVM
+115 CPPAEMKQVM
-125 KLEESIGQETGVGA
+125 ALEESIGQETGTSA
-139 DKVHELHNVFEDGR
+139 DAVHQLHNVFEDGR

-170 DLILGFWQKG
+170 DLVFGFWQKG

-186 LPANSP
+186 LPAKSP
-192 APVLDRLE
+192 APVLDRLM
-200 LFALL
+200 LFSLL
-205 YIRCKYHAVDEMRPD
+205 YIRCKFHKVDEMRPD

-242 IIDTA
+242 IMDTA

-256 KNFENQKLTLELV
+256 QNFANQQTTHGLV
-269 RQALLAVGLKAD
+269 RQAMLAVGLKAD

-293 SDSDDGQGEG
+293 SDSDGQGSEG
-303 EPQDSDQSES
+303 EPQDDKQSES
-313 DRQSQSGQRQQSKP
+313 DSQSQSGQKQQ
-327 QSKGSDPKGGESK
+327 
-340 GGESKGM
+340 SKGM
-347 GKPSDEEQD
+347 GEPSDEEQD

-361 RASASAKATDLS
+361 RSSASAKETDLS
-373 KTDNLG
+373 KIDNLG

-386 KDMAREMSK
+386 KDMAHEMSK
-395 AQAQAIADERKNG
+395 AQASAIADEQKNG

-432 SNLLDGADYDTPHV
+432 SNLLDGEDYDTPHV
-446 RGAQQLRARLV
+446 RGAQSFRARLV

-472 PRRLTKAYTAG
+472 PRRLTRAYTAG

-512 SGSMVGSSQYLAAKA
+512 SGSMCGSSQYLAAKA

-566 SFKEMSRRY
+566 SFKEMCRRY

-583 HLGVLEST
+583 HLGVLESVR
-591 KSLLSRPG
+591 SLLSRPG

-607 TDGSPDE
+607 TDGAPDE

-664 RMLEEIARVISK
+664 RMLEEIARVIAG

>member
-1 MPNGV
+1 
-6 HAPAPVHA
+6 
-14 LINRGLTEER
+14 
-24 CMSNV
+24 MSNV

-65 AGAAAVSHM
+65 AGAAALSHM
-74 DARDPWIKIPSDRVL
+74 DARDPWVKIPSDRVIE
-89 SQLPDDVRRRV
+89 QMPDEVRRRV

-109 HVLETL
+109 HMLETL

-125 KLEESIGQETGVGA
+125 QLESTIGQETGVGA

-170 DLILGFWQKG
+170 DLVLGFWQKG

-205 YIRCKYHAVDEMRPD
+205 YIRCKFHKVDEMRPD

-242 IIDTA
+242 IMDTA

-256 KNFENQKLTLELV
+256 KNFANQQTTHELV

-281 PNQQSQSQDDQQ
+281 PNQQSQSQSRDDQQ
-293 SDSDDGQGEG
+293 SDSGEGQGEG

-313 DRQSQSGQRQQSKP
+313 DSQSQSQSKS
-327 QSKGSDPKGGESK
+327 QSN

-361 RASASAKATDLS
+361 RSSASSKATDLS

-395 AQAQAIADERKNG
+395 AQAQAIADEQKNG

-417 MLRMLGKVILSPAAD
+417 MLRTLGKVILSPASD
-432 SNLLDGADYDTPHV
+432 SNLMDGTDYDTPHV
-446 RGAQQLRARLV
+446 RGAQQFRAKLV

-512 SGSMVGSSQYLAAKA
+512 SGSMCGSSQYLAAKA
-527 AWCTWHAVFGLP
+527 AWSAWHAVFGLP

-566 SFKEMSRRY
+566 SFKEMCRRY

-583 HLGVLEST
+583 HLGVLESVR
-591 KSLLSRPG
+591 SLLSRPG

-607 TDGSPDE
+607 TDGAPDE
-614 LDWTRQSLVSARK
+614 TDWTRQSLVSARK

-664 RMLEEIARVISK
+664 RMLEEIARVI

>member
-1 MPNGV
+1 MRDV
-6 HAPAPVHA
+6 
-14 LINRGLTEER
+14 
-24 CMSNV
+24 MSNLMGV
-29 NSFVGVLANL
+29 FLGVLANL
-39 IKLIDAQLVRMG
+39 VQLVNTQLARTG
-51 SSSHVRVLRSDSLP
+51 SNARLRVIRADNLP
-65 AGAAAVSHM
+65 NGAAALSHLDM
-74 DARDPWIKIPSDRVL
+74 RDPWIKIPSDRVL
-89 SQLPDDVRRRV
+89 KQMPEEVRRKV

-109 HVLETL
+109 HMLETL
-115 CSPGDMKQVM
+115 CSPAEMKQVM
-125 KLEESIGQETGVGA
+125 ALESAIGAETSTSA
-139 DKVHELHNVFEDGR
+139 DAVHQLHNVFEDGR

-170 DLILGFWQKG
+170 DLVFGFWQKG

-186 LPANSP
+186 CPANSP
-192 APVLDRLE
+192 VPVLDRLM

-205 YIRCKYHAVDEMRPD
+205 YVRCKYHAVDEMRPD

-242 IIDTA
+242 IMDTA

-256 KNFENQKLTLELV
+256 QNFENQKTTHELV
-269 RQALLAVGLKAD
+269 RQAMLAVGLKAD
-281 PNQQSQSQDDQQ
+281 PNQQSQPQSQSQDSDEGQGGEGAGEPQDDQQ
-293 SDSDDGQGEG
+293 SESDSD
-303 EPQDSDQSES
+303 SQSQQS
-313 DRQSQSGQRQQSKP
+313 QQSQSGQGQQSES
-327 QSKGSDPKGGESK
+327 QSKG
-340 GGESKGM
+340 KGM
-347 GKPSDEEQD
+347 GKPSEEQD

-361 RASASAKATDLS
+361 RSSASAKATDLS

-386 KDMAREMSK
+386 KEMAHEMSR
-395 AQAQAIADERKNG
+395 AQAQAIADEQKNG

-417 MLRMLGKVILSPAAD
+417 MLGMLGKVILSPASD
-432 SNLLDGADYDTPHV
+432 SNLMDGTDYDTPHV
-446 RGAQQLRARLV
+446 RGAQSCRAKLV

-501 HGHDVDIVIDA
+501 HGHDIDIVIDA
-512 SGSMVGSSQYLAAKA
+512 SGSMMGSSQYLAAKA
-527 AWCTWHAVFGLP
+527 AWCAWHTVFGLP

-566 SFKEMSRRY
+566 SFKEMCRRY

-583 HLGVLEST
+583 HLGVLESI
-591 KSLLSRPG
+591 KNLLSRPG

-607 TDGSPDE
+607 TDGAPDE

-636 IGGCGFNIPQFK
+636 IGGCGFNIPQFE

-664 RMLEEIARVISK
+664 RMLEEIARVIGK

>member
-1 MPNGV
+1 MGV
-6 HAPAPVHA
+6 F
-14 LINRGLTEER
+14 L
-24 CMSNV
+24 
-29 NSFVGVLANL
+29 GVLANL
-39 IKLIDAQLVRMG
+39 IQLINNQLVRMG
-51 SSSHVRVLRSDSLP
+51 SNAQLRVVRADNLP
-65 AGAAAVSHM
+65 NGAAALSHM
-74 DARDPWIKIPSDRVL
+74 DMRDPWIKIPSDRVL
-89 SQLPDDVRRRV
+89 KQMPDEVRRKV

-109 HVLETL
+109 HMLETL
-115 CSPGDMKQVM
+115 CTPDEMKQVM
-125 KLEESIGQETGVGA
+125 KLEESIGAETGVGA
-139 DKVHELHNVFEDGR
+139 DAVHQLHNVFEDGR

-170 DLILGFWQKG
+170 DLVFGFWQKG

-186 LPANSP
+186 LPAKSQT
-192 APVLDRLE
+192 PVLDRLM
-200 LFALL
+200 LFSLL

-229 QLTSEQAV
+229 SLTSEPVVQ
-237 SQVES
+237 QVES
-242 IIDTA
+242 IMDTA
-247 VMTGSFNDG
+247 VMTGAFNDG
-256 KNFENQKLTLELV
+256 ENFTNQQTTHELV
-269 RQALLAVGLKAD
+269 RQAMLAVGLKAD
-281 PNQQSQSQDDQQ
+281 PNQQSQSQPQ
-293 SDSDDGQGEG
+293 DSGEGQGEG

-313 DRQSQSGQRQQSKP
+313 DSDSQSQQSQSGQGQQSKS
-327 QSKGSDPKGGESK
+327 Q
-340 GGESKGM
+340 SKGM

-361 RASASAKATDLS
+361 RSSASAKATDLS

-386 KDMAREMSK
+386 KDMAHEMSK
-395 AQAQAIADERKNG
+395 AQAQAIADEQKNG

-417 MLRMLGKVILSPAAD
+417 MLRMLGKVILSPASD
-432 SNLLDGADYDTPHV
+432 SNLMDGVDYDTPHV
-446 RGAQQLRARLV
+446 RGAQQFRARLV

-512 SGSMVGSSQYLAAKA
+512 SGSMTGSSQYLAAKA
-527 AWCTWHAVFGLP
+527 AWSAWHAVFGLP

-551 SEHDV
+551 SDHDV

-566 SFKEMSRRY
+566 SFREMCRRY

-583 HLGVLEST
+583 HLGVLESVR
-591 KSLLSRPG
+591 SLLSRPG

-607 TDGSPDE
+607 TDGAPDE
-614 LDWTRQSLVSARK
+614 LDWTRRSLVSARK
-627 AGIEVVTIF
+627 AGIEVVTLF
-636 IGGCGFNIPQFK
+636 IGGCGFNIPQFR
-648 DVCKCVDVP
+648 DVCKCVDIP

-664 RMLEEIARVISK
+664 RMLEEIARVI

>member
-1 MPNGV
+1 MANLMGV
-6 HAPAPVHA
+6 F
-14 LINRGLTEER
+14 L
-24 CMSNV
+24 
-29 NSFVGVLANL
+29 GVLANL
-39 IKLIDAQLVRMG
+39 VQLINIRLRLMGSNAQLRLI
-51 SSSHVRVLRSDSLP
+51 RADNLP
-65 AGAAAVSHM
+65 NGAAALSHL
-74 DARDPWIKIPSDRVL
+74 DSRDPWIKIPSDRVL
-89 SQLPDDVRRRV
+89 KQLPEEVRRKV
-100 LALVLHELL
+100 LALILHELL
-109 HVLETL
+109 HMLETL
-115 CSPGDMKQVM
+115 CSPAEMKQVM
-125 KLEESIGQETGVGA
+125 ALESAIGAETGTSA
-139 DKVHELHNVFEDGR
+139 DAVHQLHNVFEDGR

-170 DLILGFWQKG
+170 DLVFGFWQKG

-186 LPANSP
+186 CPAKST
-192 APVLDRLE
+192 APVLDRLM

-205 YIRCKYHAVDEMRPD
+205 YIRCKFHKVDEMRPD

-242 IIDTA
+242 IMDTA
-247 VMTGSFNDG
+247 VMTGAFNDG
-256 KNFENQKLTLELV
+256 LNFENQKLTHELV
-269 RQALLAVGLKAD
+269 RQAMLAVGLKAD
-281 PNQQSQSQDDQQ
+281 PNQQSQNQQDQQ
-293 SDSDDGQGEG
+293 SQDEQSGGGEGGEG

-313 DRQSQSGQRQQSKP
+313 DSDSQSQQSQSGQEQQSKS
-327 QSKGSDPKGGESK
+327 Q
-340 GGESKGM
+340 SKGM

-361 RASASAKATDLS
+361 RSSASAKATDLS

-386 KDMAREMSK
+386 KDMAHEMSK
-395 AQAQAIADERKNG
+395 AQAQAIADEQQHG
-408 GMDKAEASR
+408 GMDKAEAAR
-417 MLRMLGKVILSPAAD
+417 MLSMLGKVILSPATD
-432 SNLLDGADYDTPHV
+432 SNLLSGVDYDTPHV
-446 RGAQQLRARLV
+446 RGAQSFRAKLV

-472 PRRLTKAYTAG
+472 PRRLTRAYTAG
-483 MLGKTQADVYKKF
+483 MLGKVQADVYKKF

-512 SGSMVGSSQYLAAKA
+512 SGSMMGTSQYLAAKA
-527 AWCTWHAVFGLP
+527 AWSAWHAVFGLP

-551 SEHDV
+551 SDHDV
-556 RELIPVRRSA
+556 MELIPVRRSA
-566 SFKEMSRRY
+566 SFKEMCRRY

-583 HLGVLEST
+583 HLGVLESI
-591 KSLLSRPG
+591 KNLLSRPG

-607 TDGSPDE
+607 TDGAPDK

-627 AGIEVVTIF
+627 AGIEVVTLF

-664 RMLEEIARVISK
+664 RMLEEIARVIGK

>member
-1 MPNGV
+1 MANLMGV
-6 HAPAPVHA
+6 F
-14 LINRGLTEER
+14 L
-24 CMSNV
+24 
-29 NSFVGVLANL
+29 GVLANL
-39 IKLIDAQLVRMG
+39 VQLVNAQLARMG
-51 SSSHVRVLRSDSLP
+51 SNARLRVIRADNLP
-65 AGAAAVSHM
+65 NGAAALSHL
-74 DARDPWIKIPSDRVL
+74 DSRDPWIKIPSDRVL
-89 SQLPDDVRRRV
+89 RQMPDEVRRKV

-109 HVLETL
+109 HMLETL

-125 KLEESIGQETGVGA
+125 ALEESIGQETGVGA
-139 DKVHELHNVFEDGR
+139 DAVHQLHNVFEDGR

-170 DLILGFWQKG
+170 DLVFGFWQKG

-192 APVLDRLE
+192 APVLDRLM
-200 LFALL
+200 LFSLL
-205 YIRCKYHAVDEMRPD
+205 YIRCKFHKVDEMRPD

-229 QLTSEQAV
+229 QLTSESAV
-237 SQVES
+237 QQVES
-242 IIDTA
+242 IMDTA

-256 KNFENQKLTLELV
+256 LNFDHQQTTHELV
-269 RQALLAVGLKAD
+269 RQAMLAVGLKAD
-281 PNQQSQSQDDQQ
+281 PNQQSQSQSQ
-293 SDSDDGQGEG
+293 SQDSDEGRGGEGAGEG
-303 EPQDSDQSES
+303 EPQDSDQSDS
-313 DRQSQSGQRQQSKP
+313 DSQSQSGQEQ
-327 QSKGSDPKGGESK
+327 QSKGS
-340 GGESKGM
+340 ESKGM

-361 RASASAKATDLS
+361 RSSASAKTTDLS

-386 KDMAREMSK
+386 KDMAHEMSK
-395 AQAQAIADERKNG
+395 AQASAIADEQKNG

-417 MLRMLGKVILSPAAD
+417 MLGMLGKVILSPSAD
-432 SNLLDGADYDTPHV
+432 SNLMDGVDYDTPHV
-446 RGAQQLRARLV
+446 RGAQSFRARLV

-483 MLGKTQADVYKKF
+483 MLGKTHADVYKKF

-512 SGSMVGSSQYLAAKA
+512 SGSMCGQSKYLAAKA
-527 AWCTWHAVFGLP
+527 AWSAWHVVSGLP

-566 SFKEMSRRY
+566 SFKEMCRRY

-583 HLGVLEST
+583 HLGVLESI
-591 KSLLSRPG
+591 KNLLSRPG

-607 TDGSPDE
+607 TDGAPDE
-614 LDWTRQSLVSARK
+614 LDWTRQALVSARK

-657 NEEELQQ
+657 DLEALEQK
-664 RMLEEIARVISK
+664 MLEEIARVI

>member
-1 MPNGV
+1 MANLMGV
-6 HAPAPVHA
+6 F
-14 LINRGLTEER
+14 L
-24 CMSNV
+24 
-29 NSFVGVLANL
+29 GVLANL
-39 IKLIDAQLVRMG
+39 VQLVNAQLARM
-51 SSSHVRVLRSDSLP
+51 SSNARLRVIRADNLP
-65 AGAAAVSHM
+65 NGAAALSHL
-74 DARDPWIKIPSDRVL
+74 DTRDPWIKIPSDRVL
-89 SQLPDDVRRRV
+89 KQMPDEVRRKV

-109 HVLETL
+109 HMLETL
-115 CSPGDMKQVM
+115 CSPGDMKQIM
-125 KLEESIGQETGVGA
+125 QLESTIGAETGVGA

-170 DLILGFWQKG
+170 DLVFGFWQKG
-180 DMVYHA
+180 DMAYHA
-186 LPANSP
+186 LPAKSP

-229 QLTSEQAV
+229 QLTSERAV

-242 IIDTA
+242 IMDTA

-256 KNFENQKLTLELV
+256 KNFVNQQTTHELV
-269 RQALLAVGLKAD
+269 RQAMLAAGLKAD
-281 PNQQSQSQDDQQ
+281 PNQQSQNQQSQDEQ
-293 SDSDDGQGEG
+293 SGGGEGGEG
-303 EPQDSDQSES
+303 EPQDDQQSES
-313 DRQSQSGQRQQSKP
+313 DSQSQSQS
-327 QSKGSDPKGGESK
+327 KGGESK
-340 GGESKGM
+340 GDESMGM

-356 DADHL
+356 DVDHL
-361 RASASAKATDLS
+361 RSSASAKATDLS

-386 KDMAREMSK
+386 KEMAHAMSK
-395 AQAQAIADERKNG
+395 AQASAIADEQKNG
-408 GMDKAEASR
+408 GMDKAEVSR
-417 MLRMLGKVILSPAAD
+417 ILRMLGKVILSPAAD
-432 SNLLDGADYDTPHV
+432 SNLLSGEDYDTPHV
-446 RGAQQLRARLV
+446 RGAQSFRAKLV

-512 SGSMVGSSQYLAAKA
+512 SGSMCGQSQYLAAKA
-527 AWCTWHAVFGLP
+527 AWSAWHAVFGLP

-566 SFKEMSRRY
+566 SFKEMCRRY

-583 HLGVLEST
+583 HLGVLESVR
-591 KSLLSRPG
+591 SLLSRPG

-607 TDGSPDE
+607 TDGAPDE

-664 RMLEEIARVISK
+664 RMLEEIARVIGK

>member
-1 MPNGV
+1 MANLMGV
-6 HAPAPVHA
+6 F
-14 LINRGLTEER
+14 L
-24 CMSNV
+24 
-29 NSFVGVLANL
+29 GVLANL
-39 IKLIDAQLVRMG
+39 VQLINIRLRLMGSNAQL
-51 SSSHVRVLRSDSLP
+51 RVIRADSLP
-65 AGAAAVSHM
+65 NGAAALSHM
-74 DARDPWIKIPSDRVL
+74 DMRDPWIKIPSDRVL
-89 SQLPDDVRRRV
+89 KQMPEEVRRKV
-100 LALVLHELL
+100 LALILHELL
-109 HVLETL
+109 HMLETL
-115 CSPGDMKQVM
+115 CTPDEMKQVM
-125 KLEESIGQETGVGA
+125 ALESAIGAETGTSA
-139 DKVHELHNVFEDGR
+139 DAVHQLHNVFEDGR

-170 DLILGFWQKG
+170 DLVFGFWQKG

-186 LPANSP
+186 CPAKST
-192 APVLDRLE
+192 APVLDRLM

-229 QLTSEQAV
+229 QLTSESAV
-237 SQVES
+237 QQVES
-242 IIDTA
+242 IMDTA
-247 VMTGSFNDG
+247 VMTGKFNDG
-256 KNFENQKLTLELV
+256 LNFDHQKTTHELV

-281 PNQQSQSQDDQQ
+281 PNQQSDQSQSQSQD
-293 SDSDDGQGEG
+293 SDEGQGSEGAGEG

-313 DRQSQSGQRQQSKP
+313 DSDSQSQQSQSGQRQQSK
-327 QSKGSDPKGGESK
+327 
-340 GGESKGM
+340 SKGM

-361 RASASAKATDLS
+361 RSSASAKATDLS

-395 AQAQAIADERKNG
+395 AQASAIADEQQHG
-408 GMDKAEASR
+408 GMDKAEVAR
-417 MLRMLGKVILSPAAD
+417 MLSMLGKVILSPAAD
-432 SNLLDGADYDTPHV
+432 SNLMDGMDYDTPHV
-446 RGAQQLRARLV
+446 RGAQSFHAKLV

-472 PRRLTKAYTAG
+472 PRRLTRAYTAG

-512 SGSMVGSSQYLAAKA
+512 SGSMMGTSQYLAAKA
-527 AWCTWHAVFGLP
+527 AWSAWHAVFGLP

-566 SFKEMSRRY
+566 SFKEMCRRY

-583 HLGVLEST
+583 HLGVLESINN
-591 KSLLSRPG
+591 LLSRPG

-607 TDGSPDE
+607 TDGAPDE

-664 RMLEEIARVISK
+664 RMLEEIARVIGK

>member
-1 MPNGV
+1 MGV
-6 HAPAPVHA
+6 F
-14 LINRGLTEER
+14 L
-24 CMSNV
+24 
-29 NSFVGVLANL
+29 GVLANL
-39 IKLIDAQLVRMG
+39 IQLINNQLARMG
-51 SSSHVRVLRSDSLP
+51 SNSQLIVLRADNLP
-65 AGAAAVSHM
+65 NGAAALSHM
-74 DARDPWIKIPSDRVL
+74 DMRDPWIKIPSDRVL
-89 SQLPDDVRRRV
+89 RQMPDEVRRKV

-109 HVLETL
+109 HMLETL

-125 KLEESIGQETGVGA
+125 ATESAIGAETGIGA

-186 LPANSP
+186 LPAKSP

-229 QLTSEQAV
+229 QLTSESAV
-237 SQVES
+237 QQVES
-242 IIDTA
+242 IMDTA
-247 VMTGSFNDG
+247 VLTGSFNDG
-256 KNFENQKLTLELV
+256 KNFENQKLTHELV

-281 PNQQSQSQDDQQ
+281 PNQQSQSQDDKQ
-293 SDSDDGQGEG
+293 SDSDGQGSEG
-303 EPQDSDQSES
+303 EPQDDQQSES
-313 DRQSQSGQRQQSKP
+313 DSQSQFQ
-327 QSKGSDPKGGESK
+327 
-340 GGESKGM
+340 SKGM

-361 RASASAKATDLS
+361 RSSASAKATDLS
-373 KTDNLG
+373 KIDNLG

-386 KDMAREMSK
+386 KDMAHEMSK
-395 AQAQAIADERKNG
+395 AQASAIADERKNG

-432 SNLLDGADYDTPHV
+432 SNLVGGADYDTPHV
-446 RGAQQLRARLV
+446 RGAQSFRAKLV
-457 GDCLRKTVFEKGVLD
+457 GDCLRKTIFEKGVLD

-496 TVKHD
+496 VVKHD
-501 HGHDVDIVIDA
+501 HGHDVDIVVDA
-512 SGSMVGSSQYLAAKA
+512 SGSMCGSSHYLAAKA

-551 SEHDV
+551 SDHDV

-607 TDGSPDE
+607 TDGAPDE

>member
-1 MPNGV
+1 MANLMGV
-6 HAPAPVHA
+6 F
-14 LINRGLTEER
+14 L
-24 CMSNV
+24 
-29 NSFVGVLANL
+29 GVLANL
-39 IKLIDAQLVRMG
+39 IQLINAQLARMG
-51 SSSHVRVLRSDSLP
+51 SNSQLRIVRADSLP
-65 AGAAAVSHM
+65 NGAAALSHL
-74 DARDPWIKIPSDRVL
+74 DSRDPWIKIPSDRVL
-89 SQLPDDVRRRV
+89 RQMPDEVRCKV

-109 HVLETL
+109 HMLETL
-115 CSPGDMKQVM
+115 CSPAEMKQVM
-125 KLEESIGQETGVGA
+125 QLESTIGQETGVGA
-139 DKVHELHNVFEDGR
+139 DAVHQLHNVFEDGR
-153 IERTS
+153 IERTA

-170 DLILGFWQKG
+170 DLVFGFWQKG

-186 LPANSP
+186 CPASCP
-192 APVLDRLE
+192 APVLDRLM
-200 LFALL
+200 LLSLL

-242 IIDTA
+242 IMDTA
-247 VMTGSFNDG
+247 VMTGKFNDG
-256 KNFENQKLTLELV
+256 LNFENQQTTHELV

-281 PNQQSQSQDDQQ
+281 PNQQSQNQQDQQ
-293 SDSDDGQGEG
+293 SQDEQSGGGEGGEG
-303 EPQDSDQSES
+303 EPQDSDQSDS
-313 DRQSQSGQRQQSKP
+313 DSQSQSQSQSKS
-327 QSKGSDPKGGESK
+327 QSK

-361 RASASAKATDLS
+361 RSSASAKATDLS

-386 KDMAREMSK
+386 KEMRSEMVK
-395 AQAQAIADERKNG
+395 AQAAAIADEQQNG
-408 GMDKAEASR
+408 GMDKAEAAR
-417 MLRMLGKVILSPAAD
+417 MLSMLGKVILSPAAD
-432 SNLLDGADYDTPHV
+432 SNLLSGEDYDTPHV
-446 RGAQQLRARLV
+446 RGAQQFRAKLV

-472 PRRLTKAYTAG
+472 PRRLTRAYTAG

-512 SGSMVGSSQYLAAKA
+512 SGSMCGQSQYLAAKA
-527 AWCTWHAVFGLP
+527 AWSAWHAVFGLP

-556 RELIPVRRSA
+556 RELIPVRRRSG
-566 SFKEMSRRY
+566 FKEMCRRY

-583 HLGVLEST
+583 HLGVLESI
-591 KSLLSRPG
+591 KNLLSRPG
-599 MNKLMLVV
+599 RNKLMLVV
-607 TDGSPDE
+607 TDGAPDE

-627 AGIEVVTIF
+627 AGIEVVTLF

-664 RMLEEIARVISK
+664 RMLEEIARVIGK

>member
-1 MPNGV
+1 MGV
-6 HAPAPVHA
+6 F
-14 LINRGLTEER
+14 L
-24 CMSNV
+24 
-29 NSFVGVLANL
+29 GVLANL
-39 IKLIDAQLVRMG
+39 IQLINNQLARMG
-51 SSSHVRVLRSDSLP
+51 SNSQLRVIRADSLP
-65 AGAAAVSHM
+65 NGAAALSHM
-74 DARDPWIKIPSDRVL
+74 DMCDPWIKIPSDRVL
-89 SQLPDDVRRRV
+89 KQMPDEVRRKV

-109 HVLETL
+109 HMLETL
-115 CSPGDMKQVM
+115 CSPAEMKQVM

-170 DLILGFWQKG
+170 DLVFGFWQKG

-186 LPANSP
+186 LPAKSP
-192 APVLDRLE
+192 APVLDRLM
-200 LFALL
+200 LFSLL
-205 YIRCKYHAVDEMRPD
+205 YVRCKYHAVDEMRPD

-242 IIDTA
+242 IMDTA

-256 KNFENQKLTLELV
+256 KNFANQQTTHDLV

-303 EPQDSDQSES
+303 EPQDDQQSES
-313 DRQSQSGQRQQSKP
+313 DSQSQSGQRQQSK
-327 QSKGSDPKGGESK
+327 GS
-340 GGESKGM
+340 ESKGM
-347 GKPSDEEQD
+347 GEPSDEEQD

-361 RASASAKATDLS
+361 RSSASAKETDLS
-373 KTDNLG
+373 KNDNLG

-386 KDMAREMSK
+386 KDMAHEMSK
-395 AQAQAIADERKNG
+395 AQASAIADEQKNG
-408 GMDKAEASR
+408 GMDKAEAAR

-432 SNLLDGADYDTPHV
+432 SNLMDGMDYDTPHV
-446 RGAQQLRARLV
+446 RGAQSFRARLV

-512 SGSMVGSSQYLAAKA
+512 SGSMMGPSQYLAAKA

-566 SFKEMSRRY
+566 SFKEMCRRY

-583 HLGVLEST
+583 HLGVLESI
-591 KSLLSRPG
+591 KNLLSRPG

-607 TDGSPDE
+607 TDGAPDE

-627 AGIEVVTIF
+627 AGIEVVTLF

-664 RMLEEIARVISK
+664 RMLEEIARVIGK

>member
-1 MPNGV
+1 MGV
-6 HAPAPVHA
+6 F
-14 LINRGLTEER
+14 L
-24 CMSNV
+24 
-29 NSFVGVLANL
+29 GVLANL
-39 IKLIDAQLVRMG
+39 VQLINTQLARRGSNAQLRLVRA
-51 SSSHVRVLRSDSLP
+51 DNLP
-65 AGAAAVSHM
+65 NGAAALSHLDM
-74 DARDPWIKIPSDRVL
+74 RDPWIKIPSDRVL
-89 SQLPDDVRRRV
+89 KQMPEEVRRKV
-100 LALVLHELL
+100 MALVLHELL
-109 HVLETL
+109 HMLETL
-115 CSPGDMKQVM
+115 CSPDEMKQVM
-125 KLEESIGQETGVGA
+125 ALESAIGAETGTSA
-139 DKVHELHNVFEDGR
+139 DAVHQLHNVFEDGR

-170 DLILGFWQKG
+170 DLVFGFWQKG

-186 LPANSP
+186 LPAKST
-192 APVLDRLE
+192 APVLDRLM

-229 QLTSEQAV
+229 QLTSESTVQ
-237 SQVES
+237 QVES
-242 IIDTA
+242 IMDTA
-247 VMTGSFNDG
+247 VMTGAFNDG
-256 KNFENQKLTLELV
+256 LNFENQKLTHELV
-269 RQALLAVGLKAD
+269 RQAMLAVGLKAD
-281 PNQQSQSQDDQQ
+281 PNQQSQNQQDQQ
-293 SDSDDGQGEG
+293 SQDEQSGGGEG
-303 EPQDSDQSES
+303 EPQDDQQSES
-313 DRQSQSGQRQQSKP
+313 DSQSQQSQSGQGQQSKS
-327 QSKGSDPKGGESK
+327 Q
-340 GGESKGM
+340 SKGM

-361 RASASAKATDLS
+361 RSSASAKSTDLS

-386 KDMAREMSK
+386 KDMAHEMSK
-395 AQAQAIADERKNG
+395 AQAAAIADEQKNG

-417 MLRMLGKVILSPAAD
+417 MLGMLGKVILSPAAD
-432 SNLLDGADYDTPHV
+432 SNLMDGVDYDTPHV
-446 RGAQQLRARLV
+446 RGAQQFRAKLV

-472 PRRLTKAYTAG
+472 PRKLTKAYTAG

-512 SGSMVGSSQYLAAKA
+512 SGSMMGPSQYLAAKA
-527 AWCTWHAVFGLP
+527 AWSAWHAVFGLP

-551 SEHDV
+551 GEHDV
-556 RELIPVRRSA
+556 MELIPVRRSA
-566 SFKEMSRRY
+566 SFKEMCRRY
-575 EIIGSTPT
+575 AIIGSTPT
-583 HLGVLEST
+583 HLGVLESI
-591 KSLLSRPG
+591 KNLLSRPG

-607 TDGSPDE
+607 TDGAPDE

-627 AGIEVVTIF
+627 AGIEVVTLF

-664 RMLEEIARVISK
+664 RMLEEIARVIGK

>member
-1 MPNGV
+1 MANLMGAYLAILAGLV
-6 HAPAPVHA
+6 Q
-14 LINRGLTEER
+14 LINIRLRLMG
-24 CMSNV
+24 SN
-29 NSFVGVLANL
+29 
-39 IKLIDAQLVRMG
+39 AQL
-51 SSSHVRVLRSDSLP
+51 RVIRADNLP
-65 AGAAAVSHM
+65 NGAAALSHL
-74 DARDPWIKIPSDRVL
+74 DSRDPWIKIPSDRVL
-89 SQLPDDVRRRV
+89 KQMPEEVRRKV

-109 HVLETL
+109 HMLETL
-115 CSPGDMKQVM
+115 CSPDEMKQVM
-125 KLEESIGQETGVGA
+125 ALESAIGAETGVGA
-139 DKVHELHNVFEDGR
+139 NAVHTLHNVFEDGR

-170 DLILGFWQKG
+170 DLVFGFWQKG

-186 LPANSP
+186 CPAKST
-192 APVLDRLE
+192 APVLDRLM
-200 LFALL
+200 LFSLL

-242 IIDTA
+242 IMDTA

-256 KNFENQKLTLELV
+256 QNFENQKLTHELV

-281 PNQQSQSQDDQQ
+281 PNQQSQSQQDQQ
-293 SDSDDGQGEG
+293 SQDEQSGGGEGGEG
-303 EPQDSDQSES
+303 EPQDDQQSES
-313 DRQSQSGQRQQSKP
+313 DSQSQSGQGQQSKS
-327 QSKGSDPKGGESK
+327 QSK

-361 RASASAKATDLS
+361 RSSASAKETDLS
-373 KTDNLG
+373 KNDNLG

-386 KDMAREMSK
+386 KDMAHEMSK
-395 AQAQAIADERKNG
+395 AQASAIADERKNG

-432 SNLLDGADYDTPHV
+432 SNLLSGEDYDTPHV
-446 RGAQQLRARLV
+446 RGAQQFRARLV

-496 TVKHD
+496 AVKHD

-512 SGSMVGSSQYLAAKA
+512 SGSMMGASQYLAAKA
-527 AWCTWHAVFGLP
+527 AWSAWHAVFGLP

-556 RELIPVRRSA
+556 RELIPVRRST
-566 SFKEMSRRY
+566 SFKEMCRRY

-583 HLGVLEST
+583 HLGVLESV
-591 KSLLSRPG
+591 KNLLSRPG

-607 TDGSPDE
+607 TDGAPDE

-627 AGIEVVTIF
+627 AGIEVVTLF

-648 DVCKCVDVP
+648 DVCKCVDIP

-664 RMLEEIARVISK
+664 RMLEEIARVIGK

>member
-1 MPNGV
+1 MRDV
-6 HAPAPVHA
+6 
-14 LINRGLTEER
+14 
-24 CMSNV
+24 MSNLMGV
-29 NSFVGVLANL
+29 FLGVLANL
-39 IKLIDAQLVRMG
+39 VQLVNAQLARTG
-51 SSSHVRVLRSDSLP
+51 SNARLRVIRADNLP
-65 AGAAAVSHM
+65 NGAAALSHL
-74 DARDPWIKIPSDRVL
+74 DSRDPWIKIPSDRVL
-89 SQLPDDVRRRV
+89 KQMPDEVRRKV

-109 HVLETL
+109 HMLETL
-115 CSPGDMKQVM
+115 CTPDEMKQVM
-125 KLEESIGQETGVGA
+125 ALEESIGQETGTSA
-139 DKVHELHNVFEDGR
+139 DAVHQLHNVFEDGR

-170 DLILGFWQKG
+170 DLVFGFWQKG

-192 APVLDRLE
+192 APVLDRLM
-200 LFALL
+200 LFSLL

-229 QLTSEQAV
+229 QLTSESAV
-237 SQVES
+237 QQVES
-242 IIDTA
+242 IMDTA

-256 KNFENQKLTLELV
+256 QNFANQQTTHELV

-281 PNQQSQSQDDQQ
+281 PNQQSQQSQDDQQ
-293 SDSDDGQGEG
+293 SDSDGQGSEG
-303 EPQDSDQSES
+303 EPQDDQQSES
-313 DRQSQSGQRQQSKP
+313 DSQSQSGQRQQ
-327 QSKGSDPKGGESK
+327 SK

-361 RASASAKATDLS
+361 RSSASAKATDLS

-386 KDMAREMSK
+386 KDMAHEMSK
-395 AQAQAIADERKNG
+395 AQAQAIADEQKNG

-417 MLRMLGKVILSPAAD
+417 MLRMLGKVILSPASD
-432 SNLLDGADYDTPHV
+432 SNLMDGTDYDTPHV
-446 RGAQQLRARLV
+446 RGAQQFRAKLV

-527 AWCTWHAVFGLP
+527 AWSAWHAVFGLP

-566 SFKEMSRRY
+566 SFKEMCRRY

-583 HLGVLEST
+583 HLGVLESA
-591 KSLLSRPG
+591 KSLVSRPG

>member
-1 MPNGV
+1 MTNLMGV
-6 HAPAPVHA
+6 F
-14 LINRGLTEER
+14 L
-24 CMSNV
+24 
-29 NSFVGVLANL
+29 GVLANL
-39 IKLIDAQLVRMG
+39 IQLINNQLARMG
-51 SSSHVRVLRSDSLP
+51 SSSHVRVIRADNLP
-65 AGAAAVSHM
+65 NGAAALSHM
-74 DARDPWIKIPSDRVL
+74 DMRDPWIKIPSDRVIK
-89 SQLPDDVRRRV
+89 QMPDEVRRKV

-109 HVLETL
+109 HMLETL
-115 CSPGDMKQVM
+115 CSPAEMKQVM
-125 KLEESIGQETGVGA
+125 QLESTIGQETGVGA

-170 DLILGFWQKG
+170 DLVFGFWQKG

-186 LPANSP
+186 CPAMSP
-192 APVLDRLE
+192 QQAVLDRLE

-229 QLTSEQAV
+229 QLTSESAV
-237 SQVES
+237 QQVES
-242 IIDTA
+242 IMDTA
-247 VMTGSFNDG
+247 VMTGKFNDG
-256 KNFENQKLTLELV
+256 LNFDHQKTTHELV
-269 RQALLAVGLKAD
+269 RQALLVVGLKAD
-281 PNQQSQSQDDQQ
+281 PNQQSQSQSQSQDSDEGQGGEGAGEPQDDQQ
-293 SDSDDGQGEG
+293 S
-303 EPQDSDQSES
+303 ES
-313 DRQSQSGQRQQSKP
+313 DSQSQQSQSGQGQRPKSPAKP
-327 QSKGSDPKGGESK
+327 
-340 GGESKGM
+340 GM

-361 RASASAKATDLS
+361 RSSASAKATDLS

-386 KDMAREMSK
+386 KDMAHEMSK
-395 AQAQAIADERKNG
+395 AQAQAIADEQKNG

-432 SNLLDGADYDTPHV
+432 SNLVDGADYDTPHV
-446 RGAQQLRARLV
+446 RGAQSFRARLV

-512 SGSMVGSSQYLAAKA
+512 SGSMCGSSQYLAAKA
-527 AWCTWHAVFGLP
+527 AWSAWHAVFGLP

-566 SFKEMSRRY
+566 SFKEMCRRY

-583 HLGVLEST
+583 HLGVLESI
-591 KSLLSRPG
+591 KNLLSRPG

-607 TDGSPDE
+607 TDGAPDE

-627 AGIEVVTIF
+627 AGIEVVTLF

-664 RMLEEIARVISK
+664 RMLEEIARVI

>member
-1 MPNGV
+1 MANLMGV
-6 HAPAPVHA
+6 F
-14 LINRGLTEER
+14 L
-24 CMSNV
+24 
-29 NSFVGVLANL
+29 GVLANL
-39 IKLIDAQLVRMG
+39 VQLINIRLRLMGSNAQL
-51 SSSHVRVLRSDSLP
+51 RVIRADSLP
-65 AGAAAVSHM
+65 NGAAALSHM
-74 DARDPWIKIPSDRVL
+74 DMRDPWIKIPSDRVL
-89 SQLPDDVRRRV
+89 KQMPEEVRRKV
-100 LALVLHELL
+100 LALILHELL
-109 HVLETL
+109 HMLETL
-115 CSPGDMKQVM
+115 CTPDEMKQVM
-125 KLEESIGQETGVGA
+125 ALESAIGAETGTSA
-139 DKVHELHNVFEDGR
+139 DAVHQLHNVFEDGR

-170 DLILGFWQKG
+170 DLVFGFWQKG

-186 LPANSP
+186 CPAKST
-192 APVLDRLE
+192 APVLDRLM

-229 QLTSEQAV
+229 QLTSESAV
-237 SQVES
+237 QQVES
-242 IIDTA
+242 IMDTA
-247 VMTGSFNDG
+247 VMTGKFNDG
-256 KNFENQKLTLELV
+256 LNFDHQKTTHELV

-281 PNQQSQSQDDQQ
+281 PNQQSDQSQSQSQD
-293 SDSDDGQGEG
+293 SDEGQGSEGAGEG

-313 DRQSQSGQRQQSKP
+313 DSDSQSQQSQSGQRQQSK
-327 QSKGSDPKGGESK
+327 
-340 GGESKGM
+340 SKGM

-361 RASASAKATDLS
+361 RSSASAKATDLS

-395 AQAQAIADERKNG
+395 AQASAIADEQQHG
-408 GMDKAEASR
+408 GMDKAEVAR
-417 MLRMLGKVILSPAAD
+417 MLSMLGKVILSPAAD
-432 SNLLDGADYDTPHV
+432 SNLMDGMDYDTPHV
-446 RGAQQLRARLV
+446 RGAQSFRAKLV

-472 PRRLTKAYTAG
+472 PRRLTRAYTAG

-512 SGSMVGSSQYLAAKA
+512 SGSMMGTSQYLAAKA
-527 AWCTWHAVFGLP
+527 AWSAWHAVFGLP

-566 SFKEMSRRY
+566 SFKEMCRRY

-583 HLGVLEST
+583 HLGVLESINN
-591 KSLLSRPG
+591 LLSRPG

-607 TDGSPDE
+607 TDGAPDE

-664 RMLEEIARVISK
+664 RMLEEIARVIGK

>member
-1 MPNGV
+1 MGV
-6 HAPAPVHA
+6 F
-14 LINRGLTEER
+14 L
-24 CMSNV
+24 
-29 NSFVGVLANL
+29 GVLANL
-39 IKLIDAQLVRMG
+39 VQLVNAQLARMG
-51 SSSHVRVLRSDSLP
+51 SNARLRVIRADNLP
-65 AGAAAVSHM
+65 DGAAALSHL
-74 DARDPWIKIPSDRVL
+74 DSRDPWIKIPSDRVL
-89 SQLPDDVRRRV
+89 RQMPDEVRRKV

-109 HVLETL
+109 HMLETL
-115 CSPGDMKQVM
+115 CSPAEMHQVM
-125 KLEESIGQETGVGA
+125 ALEESIGQETGVGA

-170 DLILGFWQKG
+170 DLIFGFWQKG

-186 LPANSP
+186 RPANSP

-242 IIDTA
+242 IMDTA
-247 VMTGSFNDG
+247 VMTGLFNDG
-256 KNFENQKLTLELV
+256 QNFANQQTTHELV

-293 SDSDDGQGEG
+293 SDSDGQGSEG
-303 EPQDSDQSES
+303 EPQDDQQSQ
-313 DRQSQSGQRQQSKP
+313 QSQSQSK
-327 QSKGSDPKGGESK
+327 
-340 GGESKGM
+340 SKGM

-361 RASASAKATDLS
+361 RSSASAKATDLS

-417 MLRMLGKVILSPAAD
+417 MLRMLGKVILSPASD
-432 SNLLDGADYDTPHV
+432 SNLLDGEDYDTPHV
-446 RGAQQLRARLV
+446 RGAQSFRAKLV

-472 PRRLTKAYTAG
+472 PRRLTRAYTAG

-512 SGSMVGSSQYLAAKA
+512 SGSMCGKSQYLAAKA
-527 AWCTWHAVFGLP
+527 AWCAWHAVFGLP

-566 SFKEMSRRY
+566 SFKEMCRRY

-583 HLGVLEST
+583 HLGVLESVR
-591 KSLLSRPG
+591 SLLSRPG

-607 TDGSPDE
+607 TDGAPDE

>member
-1 MPNGV
+1 MANLMGV
-6 HAPAPVHA
+6 F
-14 LINRGLTEER
+14 L
-24 CMSNV
+24 
-29 NSFVGVLANL
+29 GVLANL
-39 IKLIDAQLVRMG
+39 VQLINIRLRLLGSNAQL
-51 SSSHVRVLRSDSLP
+51 RVIRADSLP
-65 AGAAAVSHM
+65 NGAAALSHLDM
-74 DARDPWIKIPSDRVL
+74 RDPWIKIPSDRVL
-89 SQLPDDVRRRV
+89 KQMPEEVRRKV
-100 LALVLHELL
+100 LALILHELL
-109 HVLETL
+109 HMLETL
-115 CSPGDMKQVM
+115 CTPAEMKQVM
-125 KLEESIGQETGVGA
+125 ALESAIGAETGTSA
-139 DKVHELHNVFEDGR
+139 DAVHQLYNVFEDGR

-170 DLILGFWQKG
+170 DLVFGFWQKG

-186 LPANSP
+186 LPAKSP
-192 APVLDRLE
+192 APVLDRLM
-200 LFALL
+200 LFSLL

-229 QLTSEQAV
+229 QLTSESAV
-237 SQVES
+237 QKVES
-242 IIDTA
+242 IMDTA
-247 VMTGSFNDG
+247 VMTGKFNDG
-256 KNFENQKLTLELV
+256 LNFDHQKTTHELV

-281 PNQQSQSQDDQQ
+281 PNQQSQNQQDQQSQDEQSGGGEGSEGEPQDDQQ
-293 SDSDDGQGEG
+293 SDS
-303 EPQDSDQSES
+303 
-313 DRQSQSGQRQQSKP
+313 QSQSQS
-327 QSKGSDPKGGESK
+327 Q
-340 GGESKGM
+340 SKGM

-361 RASASAKATDLS
+361 RSSASAKATDLS

-386 KDMAREMSK
+386 KSMRSEMVK
-395 AQAQAIADERKNG
+395 AQAAAIADEQQHG

-417 MLRMLGKVILSPAAD
+417 MLSMLGKVILSPAAD
-432 SNLLDGADYDTPHV
+432 SNLMDGTDYDTPHV
-446 RGAQQLRARLV
+446 RGAQSFRAKLV

-472 PRRLTKAYTAG
+472 PRRLTRAYTAG

-512 SGSMVGSSQYLAAKA
+512 SGSMCGQSQYLAAKA
-527 AWCTWHAVFGLP
+527 AWSAWHAVFGLP

-566 SFKEMSRRY
+566 SFKEMCRRY

-583 HLGVLEST
+583 HLGVLESI
-591 KSLLSRPG
+591 KNLLSRPG
-599 MNKLMLVV
+599 RNKLMLVV
-607 TDGSPDE
+607 TDGAPDE

-627 AGIEVVTIF
+627 AGIEVVTLF

-664 RMLEEIARVISK
+664 RMLEEIARVI

>member
-1 MPNGV
+1 
-6 HAPAPVHA
+6 
-14 LINRGLTEER
+14 
-24 CMSNV
+24 MSNLMGV
-29 NSFVGVLANL
+29 FLGVLANL
-39 IKLIDAQLVRMG
+39 VQLVNAQLARTGSNARLRIVRA
-51 SSSHVRVLRSDSLP
+51 DNLP
-65 AGAAAVSHM
+65 NGAAALSHM

-89 SQLPDDVRRRV
+89 KQMPEEVRRKV

-109 HVLETL
+109 HMLETL
-115 CSPGDMKQVM
+115 CSPAEMKQVM
-125 KLEESIGQETGVGA
+125 QIESSIGAETGTSA
-139 DKVHELHNVFEDGR
+139 DAVHQLHNVFEDGR

-170 DLILGFWQKG
+170 DLVFGFWQKG

-186 LPANSP
+186 CPAKSTAP
-192 APVLDRLE
+192 ALDRLM
-200 LFALL
+200 LFSLL

-229 QLTSEQAV
+229 QLTSESAV
-237 SQVES
+237 QQVES
-242 IIDTA
+242 IMDTA
-247 VMTGSFNDG
+247 VMTGAFNDG
-256 KNFENQKLTLELV
+256 KNFENQQTTHELV
-269 RQALLAVGLKAD
+269 RQAMLAVGLKAD
-281 PNQQSQSQDDQQ
+281 PNQQSQSQSQ
-293 SDSDDGQGEG
+293 SQSQDSDEGQGGEGEG
-303 EPQDSDQSES
+303 EPQDGDQSES
-313 DRQSQSGQRQQSKP
+313 DSQPQSGQGQQSKP
-327 QSKGSDPKGGESK
+327 QSKC
-340 GGESKGM
+340 GESKGM

-361 RASASAKATDLS
+361 RSSASAKATDLS

-379 QSCAESA
+379 QSCTESA
-386 KDMAREMSK
+386 KDMAHEMSK
-395 AQAQAIADERKNG
+395 AQAQAIADEQKNG
-408 GMDKAEASR
+408 GMDKVEASR
-417 MLRMLGKVILSPAAD
+417 MLRMLGKVILSPASD
-432 SNLLDGADYDTPHV
+432 SNLMDGMDYDTPHV
-446 RGAQQLRARLV
+446 RGAQQFRAKLV

-512 SGSMVGSSQYLAAKA
+512 SGSMMGSSQYLAAKA
-527 AWCTWHAVFGLP
+527 AWSAWHAVFGLP

-566 SFKEMSRRY
+566 SFKEMCRRY

-664 RMLEEIARVISK
+664 RMLEEIARVI

>member
-1 MPNGV
+1 MGV
-6 HAPAPVHA
+6 F
-14 LINRGLTEER
+14 L
-24 CMSNV
+24 
-29 NSFVGVLANL
+29 GVLANL
-39 IKLIDAQLVRMG
+39 IQLINNQLARMG
-51 SSSHVRVLRSDSLP
+51 SNSHVRVIRADNLP
-65 AGAAAVSHM
+65 AGAAALSHLDM
-74 DARDPWIKIPSDRVL
+74 RDPWIKIPSDRVL
-89 SQLPDDVRRRV
+89 KQMPDEVRRKV

-109 HVLETL
+109 HMLETL
-115 CSPGDMKQVM
+115 CSPDEMKQVM
-125 KLEESIGQETGVGA
+125 KLEESIGQETGTSA
-139 DKVHELHNVFEDGR
+139 DAVHQLHNVFEDGR

-186 LPANSP
+186 LPAKSP

-242 IIDTA
+242 IMDTA

-256 KNFENQKLTLELV
+256 QNFTNQQTTHGLV

-281 PNQQSQSQDDQQ
+281 PNQQSQNQQSQNQQDQQ
-293 SDSDDGQGEG
+293 SQDEQSGGSEGGEG
-303 EPQDSDQSES
+303 EPQDDQQSES
-313 DRQSQSGQRQQSKP
+313 DSQSQSGQRQQ
-327 QSKGSDPKGGESK
+327 SK

-361 RASASAKATDLS
+361 RSSASAKATDLS

-386 KDMAREMSK
+386 KDMAHEMSK
-395 AQAQAIADERKNG
+395 AQASAIADEEKNG

-432 SNLLDGADYDTPHV
+432 SNLMDGVDYDTPHV
-446 RGAQQLRARLV
+446 RGAQQFRARLV
-457 GDCLRKTVFEKGVLD
+457 GDCLRKTVFEKGVVD
-472 PRRLTKAYTAG
+472 PRRLTRAYTAG

-512 SGSMVGSSQYLAAKA
+512 SGSMMGSSQYLAAKA
-527 AWCTWHAVFGLP
+527 AWSAWHAVFGLP

-566 SFKEMSRRY
+566 SFREMCRRY

-583 HLGVLEST
+583 HLGVLESVR
-591 KSLLSRPG
+591 SLLSRPG

-627 AGIEVVTIF
+627 AGIEVVTLF

-664 RMLEEIARVISK
+664 RMLEEIARVI